1 MRSKHFLS
9 KKLLI
14 IALLFLAMGTGFSA
28 TLPYTFV
35 NNSDYS
41 DDEIYVAI
49 VGISD
54 NHVWIDAATGD
65 VNSMS
70 TSYNTISGP
79 VYNGDYGPG
88 GDGLYADCFTKLS
101 DIPDNTVD
109 IPQIAGCRI
118 LMSFGSQLYLYFY
131 GETGGYSAP
140 NLSNPN
146 DPNQGVKYELVELTY
161 NDYGLWCN
169 TTRVDNFQY
178 PMGLEVYG
186 DNFYKKVGELLPYD
200 EILSL
205 WSENAPDDFQPLY
218 DTDNGIIHFPSKSDE
233 FPEDY
238 FDEYIDAIWSKYTS
252 DVLSFYSGDAGTW
265 NGTVTNDVFTF
276 TRESDGQVAYVYS
289 KPTQEEALEGSG
301 AFATGGT
308 YDLIVQAQL
317 CAAVNRHALDLTL
330 SSGEL
335 QDFSNSDAYYQT
347 DPYNYYCKFFHNTD
361 ITYDSYTYTFC
372 YDDVFDQ
379 SSTIHTSD
387 PESVTI
393 TIGGFYG
400 LDSDDDEDSDDSSD
414 ETGVSGLS
422 GTYYIENYKSGLV
435 MDVYYGGTDD
445 GVNIL
450 QYTNGGTT
458 NQQFT
463 LNEVS
468 TGVYSIINVN
478 SGKAVDV
485 ADGSTDNNANI
496 QQWSYTGAD
505 WQLFKAISTGD
516 GYYEFKAIHS
526 DKIIEV
532 VSGSTAENAN
542 IIQFTDND
550 QICGRWALISVD
562 ETETTS
568 WSTTIEA
575 EDYSSYSGVEI
586 EDCDEGG
593 ENVGYIETGD
603 WMAYSDIEIPY
614 SGTYTVSYRVASES
628 TGGQLSLDYSSG
640 NVIVDY
646 ADIPVTGD
654 WQTWTTVSNSISL
667 DAGTYDFG
675 IYAQEGGWNFNWFSL
690 TYSGTKSTGEGT
702 TMEEESTDISIYPNP
717 VLDQLNIS
725 GTSSNVQ
732 FEIYSI
738 TGVKVK
744 SGLGNSIN
752 VSSLCQGIY
761 FINITDSG
769 TTKSIRFIKE

>member
-1 MRSKHFLS
+1 MRIKNFLS

-14 IALLFLAMGTGFSA
+14 FALLFSA
-28 TLPYTFV
+28 IGSIYSETLPYTFV

-65 VNSMS
+65 VNTMS

-79 VYNGDYGPG
+79 VYNGDSGPG
-88 GDGLYADCFTKLS
+88 GDGMYADCFTKLS

-118 LMSFGSQLYLYFY
+118 MMSFGSQLYLYFY

-186 DNFYKKVGELLPYD
+186 DDFYKKVGELLPYD
-200 EILSL
+200 EILSR
-205 WSENAPDDFQPLY
+205 WSNNAPDDFQPLY
-218 DTDNGIIHFPSKSDE
+218 DTDNGLIHFPSKSDE

-265 NGTVTNDVFTF
+265 NGTVTDDVFTF

-330 SSGEL
+330 GSGEL
-335 QDFSNSDAYYQT
+335 QDFSDEDAYYQT
-347 DPYNYYCKFFHNTD
+347 EPYNYYCKFFHDTE
-361 ITYDSYTYTFC
+361 ISYDSYTYTFC
-372 YDDVFDQ
+372 YDDVFDH
-379 SSTIHTSD
+379 SSTIHTTD
-387 PESVTI
+387 PENVTI

-400 LDSDDDEDSDDSSD
+400 IDDNDDDDDDSSD

-422 GTYYIENYKSGLV
+422 GTYYLENYKSGLV

-463 LNEVS
+463 LSEVS

-478 SGKAVDV
+478 SGKAVEV
-485 ADGSTDNNANI
+485 TDGSTDNNANI
-496 QQWSYTGAD
+496 QQGTYSGAD
-505 WQLFKAISTGD
+505 YQLFKAVSTLD
-516 GYYEFKAIHS
+516 GYYKFKALHS

-532 VSGSTAENAN
+532 VDGSTDENAN
-542 IIQFTDND
+542 ISQYTDND
-550 QICGRWALISVD
+550 QNCGQWSLEAVSA
-562 ETETTS
+562 TSSTS

-575 EDYSSYSGVEI
+575 EDYTSYSGVEI

-614 SGTYTVSYRVASES
+614 SGTYTVSYRVSSES

-640 NVIVDY
+640 DVILDY
-646 ADIPVTGD
+646 ADISATGD
-654 WQTWTTVSNSISL
+654 WQTWTTVSNTVSL

-675 IYAQEGGWNFNWFSL
+675 IYAQEGGWNFNWFSFTL
-690 TYSGTKSTGEGT
+690 VSEKSTGDDSSLMDDKSE
-702 TMEEESTDISIYPNP
+702 ISIYPNP
-717 VLDQLNIS
+717 VSEQLNIS
-725 GTSSNVQ
+725 GTSDNSQ
-732 FEIYSI
+732 FEIYSLS
-738 TGVKVK
+738 GVKVK

-752 VSSLCQGIY
+752 VSNLTEGIF
-761 FINITDSG
+761 FINIIDNNQVQ
-769 TTKSIRFIKE
+769 SIRFIKE